1 MRFRI
6 TEPTFFLHK
15 DRIIGEVMEAD
26 VGPYRNEA
34 GAGGLKRIPQFAET
48 TTKMSKLSELA
59 QRIAKTHK
67 AIDERADQLAKRMD
81 GFEPVAD
88 GVFAKHNAMLDEA
101 ESGFKEL
108 EDSIRDLAGANGP
121 LPD

>member
-6 TEPTFFLHK
+6 TQPVFFLHQ
-15 DRIIGEVMEAD
+15 DRIVGEIMEAE

-34 GAGGLKRIPQFAET
+34 GAGGLKRIPLFVEVSV
-48 TTKMSKLSELA
+48 KMSKLSELA

-67 AIDERADQLAKRMD
+67 SIEDRADRLGKRMD
-81 GFEPVAD
+81 AFEPIAD
-88 GVFAKHNAMLDEA
+88 QVFDKHEAALDQAEA
-101 ESGFKEL
+101 GFKEL